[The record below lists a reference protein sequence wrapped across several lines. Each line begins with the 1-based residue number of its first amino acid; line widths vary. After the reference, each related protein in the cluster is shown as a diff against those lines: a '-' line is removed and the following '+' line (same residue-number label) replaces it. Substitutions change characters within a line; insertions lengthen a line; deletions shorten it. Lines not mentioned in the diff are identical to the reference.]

1 MNYAILKTG
10 AKQYR
15 VGRGDVI
22 DVEKLPVEEGS
33 SIELN
38 DILAISKDGTV
49 TIGTPLVPGASV
61 IAHVQEQGKDKKI
74 LVFKYKRKV
83 RYRRKKG
90 HRQAYTRLAITG
102 ISEEIEKEIEV
113 VEEAVEPEPEV
124 TTAEPEGDLVEVQA
138 AVGAPEE
145 ATEEVPAPKPR
156 RRASTEATKAKASPK
171 GTAKGATGSAARATT
186 KGATKGTAKS
196 ATAKRTT
203 RKRGES

>member
-15 VGRGDVI
+15 VGCGDVI

-38 DILAISKDGTV
+38 DILVISKDGTV
-49 TIGTPLVPGASV
+49 TIGTPLVPGAGV
-61 IAHVQEQGKDKKI
+61 IAHVQEQDKDKKI

-102 ISEEIEKEIEV
+102 ILLDGEDIALPEEIEV
-113 VEEAVEPEPEV
+113 VEEAVEPSPEV
-124 TTAEPEGDLVEVQA
+124 TTAGPEGNLVEVQA

-145 ATEEVPAPKPR
+145 ATEEVPAPRGLLRAPPEARPKPR
-156 RRASTEATKAKASPK
+156 LRVLQRGRLKARPRKEQPEKGVSPN
-171 GTAKGATGSAARATT
+171 GS
-186 KGATKGTAKS
+186 
-196 ATAKRTT
+196 
-203 RKRGES
+203 